1 MYMYFVDLNN
11 STSILPLLPNDW
23 VMEREWIEITVNY
36 VLLICALLHR
46 VPIYMKH
53 ESNIII
59 QYIGFRKVRVGVIYI
74 SLKSLWN
81 YILYVLQSGVCLVSE
96 YTYIV
101 CIYSYYSLQHYF
113 DLLFLNLQDKFEVI
127 KGFIRTCKGKDRYYS
142 WNNERDKKNKK
153 H

>member
-1 MYMYFVDLNN
+1 
-11 STSILPLLPNDW
+11 
-23 VMEREWIEITVNY
+23 MEREWIEITVNY
-36 VLLICALLHR
+36 VLLICAWLHR

-127 KGFIRTCKGKDRYYS
+127 KGFIRTCKGKELYC
-142 WNNERDKKNKK
+142 
-153 H
+153 